1 MLKTPILFIIFNR
14 IDTAKQVFAKIR
26 EIQPERLFIAA
37 DGPRKYHSADNE
49 KCKAVRAWVLEHI
62 DWECDIRT
70 LFREENLGCGK
81 GPAEAITWF
90 FDNVEQGI
98 ILEDDCVPDISFFH
112 YCETLLEYYKD
123 DERIMHITGYN
134 PQEISHFKHN
144 ASYCFV
150 PVEICWGWASWRR
163 AWRFFCFDIQNT
175 TSVLC
180 AHPYFNRCNARQYWK
195 SVFSAMETHMIGGV
209 WDYQW
214 TYAVLKKKGY
224 CIVPEK
230 NLIQNIGF
238 ISDSTHFDDLNA
250 NLMKSAHTLSEK
262 IIHPRRIE
270 YNWRISDYT
279 DRTVFGI
286 DCRFHAKIQKACRY
300 CAYVLKKN
308 IKKHIQTMLRRFV
321 DAQFIYSRTSDMSEV
336 KADLRKVR
344 FTPPCNIIQSEIGDY
359 TYISV
364 NSYISYT
371 KIGKFCSIGP
381 NVLCGWGIH
390 PVHFISTSPM
400 FYSVSKQNGFALANR
415 NKVEERKQI
424 VIGND
429 VFIGANVTILDGVTI
444 GHGAVIGAGA
454 TVTKD
459 IPSYAVAAGVPA
471 KVIKYR
477 FSQEQIKAL
486 LEIKWWDF
494 EYSEL
499 QSIEKYYD
507 DIDAF
512 ITQYGKVAVIKE
524 QMGNEHAQQ

>member
-14 IDTAKQVFAKIR
+14 LHTTKQVFTKIR
-26 EIQPERLFIAA
+26 EIKPEQLFIAA

-49 KCKAVRAWVLEHI
+49 KCKTVRTWVLEHI

-214 TYAVLKKKGY
+214 TYAVLKNNGY
-224 CIVPEK
+224 CIVPQK

-238 ISDSTHFDDLNA
+238 IADSTHFDGSN
-250 NLMKSAHTLSEK
+250 NSFMKQAHTLSQK
-262 IIHPRRIE
+262 IIHPKSIE
-270 YNWRISDYT
+270 Y
-279 DRTVFGI
+279 DRKMTYFIDSTVFDI
-286 DCRFHAKIQKACRY
+286 DRYFYAKIKT
-300 CAYVLKKN
+300 AYNTCKRMIKVFLKKN
-308 IKKHIQTMLRRFV
+308 IQKGMIPFINDDFIKRRLSG
-321 DAQFIYSRTSDMSEV
+321 ISDV
-336 KADLRKVR
+336 KTNLQKTV
-344 FTPPCNIIQSEIGDY
+344 FYPPYNFCKSTIGDY
-359 TYISV
+359 TYISI
-364 NSYISYT
+364 NAHISNT
-371 KIGKFCSIGP
+371 LIGKFCSIGP
-381 NVLCGWGIH
+381 NFICGWGIH
-390 PVHFISTSPM
+390 PIDFVSTNPM
-400 FYSVSKQNGFALANR
+400 FYSVSKQNGFSLT
-415 NKVEERKQI
+415 NKNKIKEQKEIR
-424 VIGND
+424 IGND

-444 GHGAVIGAGA
+444 GDGAVIGAGA
-454 TVTKD
+454 VVVKD
-459 IPSYAVAAGVPA
+459 IPPYAVAVGVPA

-477 FSQEQIKAL
+477 FTPEQIKAL

-494 EYSEL
+494 DETEL
-499 QSIEKYYD
+499 QNVEKYCDNPDMFIKLYTSNST
-507 DIDAF
+507 DI
-512 ITQYGKVAVIKE
+512 T
-524 QMGNEHAQQ
+524 